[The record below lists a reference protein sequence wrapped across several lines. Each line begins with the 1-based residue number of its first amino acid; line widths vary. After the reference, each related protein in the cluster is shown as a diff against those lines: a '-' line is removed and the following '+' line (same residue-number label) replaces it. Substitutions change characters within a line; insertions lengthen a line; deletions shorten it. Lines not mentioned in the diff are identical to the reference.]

1 MESKR
6 LIKKTGLYF
15 IGNLSSK
22 ILSFLLVPIYAFYI
36 KTADLGYYDYAQ
48 TVMNVAVPIVFCA
61 IWEAILKYILQEDSE
76 EEKNKV
82 LATSCGFS
90 LFMSIILIIGSYVY
104 NSFLTTKIEALNY
117 IVFMIISYS
126 LMFIW
131 QYYSRA
137 LGANR
142 IYVLTGIIGTVVN
155 FGLNILLI
163 CGLKM
168 GLNALFIS
176 YIMGNL
182 SIIVILEIRLKILKK
197 LRAKYFDLAI
207 LKKMLIFSTPLV
219 LNLISTW
226 LITGFG
232 RFIITERLG
241 SGENGLY
248 AFANKFALVIS
259 MLGSVINMAIIE
271 EALISAKKEGIGEGF
286 IKTIENLFRIFQ
298 SIMLPAVPA
307 IAIFYYIIKA
317 TEYYKSI
324 IYFPTLLLYS
334 LVMIMTTS
342 FGTVF
347 QIINKTKYQFITTAL
362 GSLVTVVVAVL
373 FIDTYKLQAVV
384 FAQLLGSVVML
395 MSRYIFVNKYV
406 KFKIKWTPIIFML
419 MLYCAL
425 SVLCLIMPIWF
436 SFVAL
441 ILATVFIA
449 FLNRDFI
456 AYAINF
462 VKRKV

>member
-36 KTADLGYYDYAQ
+36 KKADLGYYDYAQ
-48 TVMNVAVPIVFCA
+48 TVMNVAVPVVFCA

-90 LFMSIILIIGSYVY
+90 LFMSVVLIIGSYAY
-104 NSFLTTKIEALNY
+104 NSLLTTKIEALNY

-137 LGANR
+137 LGENR
-142 IYVLTGIIGTVVN
+142 IYVLTGIIGTFIN
-155 FGLNILLI
+155 FGLNIILI

-182 SIIVILEIRLKILKK
+182 SIIVILELRLKILKK
-197 LRAKYFDLAI
+197 LRAKYFDFAI

-241 SGENGLY
+241 SAENGLY

-307 IAIFYYIIKA
+307 ITIFYFMLKT
-317 TEYYKSI
+317 TEYYESI
-324 IYFPTLLLYS
+324 TYFPTLLLYS

-384 FAQLLGSVVML
+384 FAQLLGSIVML
-395 MSRYIFVNKYV
+395 LSRYIFVNKYV
-406 KFKIKWTPIIFML
+406 SFKIKWTPIIFMF
-419 MLYCAL
+419 MLYCVL
-425 SVLCLIMPIWF
+425 SMLCLIMPIYI
-436 SFVAL
+436 SFVL
-441 ILATVFIA
+441 FVLATLFIA
-449 FLNRDFI
+449 LLNKDFI
-456 AYAINF
+456 TYAINF